1 MIQFKTVR
9 WRNALSYG
17 NTWSE
22 VQLDRNPSTII
33 VGKNGYG
40 KSAIMDVLVFGLFG
54 KPYRKIKKEHLIN
67 LKNGKDL
74 VVEVNFSIGPDDYLI
89 RRGIKPNIFEI
100 YKNGTLINQDA
111 SSRDYQKYLEANILS
126 MDYHSACQIVFVG
139 KAQHTTFMQLNPG
152 ERRRFVEIILNLIV
166 FSTMAKLHSTKM
178 AELRTRIQDIKN
190 AINVTGEKI
199 RIRRK
204 YIQDLENDASR
215 NHEAELERIRATIA
229 SYTEELRTLEVEKAS
244 IDQVTSVDKTEYRT
258 LMTRLGKNVE
268 TLAKVNAALTEIDRK
283 IKTLTTSTNCY
294 ACDRPLDTCDHEKQL
309 LHEQAKRTAASDA
322 SSELTD
328 TITELRET
336 VEQFEAAITRYD
348 AYIES
353 IRDIDI
359 QIGGAQRSIDTWTA
373 ALNEE
378 RDISDTTAKIESEQA
393 ELTKIEEL
401 YSSLEAKLDELIQK
415 SEYYSMIGSILQ
427 DKGIKS
433 MLIKKFI
440 PIINHQVNA
449 HLAQLGLF
457 VNFHLDEN
465 FDETIMARGFDKLGY
480 NSFSEGEKLRMD
492 MAMLLAW
499 REVAKMQGNVS
510 TNLLIFD
517 EIFDSSLDVGGAESL
532 ADLLSYTENLNVFI
546 ITHTP
551 EKIADKVRS
560 IMKVEKIDGFSV
572 LK

>member
-1 MIQFKTVR
+1 MIIFKTVR
-9 WRNALSYG
+9 WKNALSYG

-74 VVEVNFSIGPDDYLI
+74 VVEVNFSINSDDYLI

-178 AELRTRIQDIKN
+178 SVLKNRIQDIKN
-190 AINVTGEKI
+190 AITVTGEKI
-199 RIRRK
+199 RIRKK
-204 YIQDLENDASR
+204 YITDLEADQSR
-215 NHEAELERIRATIA
+215 NHEAELERIRANIA
-229 SYTEELRTLEVEKAS
+229 SYTEELRTLEVEKMS
-244 IDQVTSVDKTEYRT
+244 IEHVASVDKNEYRN
-258 LMTRLGKNVE
+258 LMTKLSKNVE
-268 TLAKVNAALTEIDRK
+268 TLARINTALTDIDRK

-294 ACDRPLDTCDHEKQL
+294 ACDRPLEEHDHEKKL
-309 LHEQAKRTAASDA
+309 LHEQAKREQAKNAVDELNETISD
-322 SSELTD
+322 LRG
-328 TITELRET
+328 TIEN
-336 VEQFEAAITRYD
+336 FEEAISKYD

-353 IRDIDI
+353 VREIDI
-359 QIGGAQRSIDTWTA
+359 QINSVQRSIDTWTN
-373 ALNEE
+373 ALNED
-378 RDISDTTAKIESEQA
+378 RDISDTQVKIESERA
-393 ELTKIEEL
+393 ELAKMQDL
-401 YSSLEAKLDELIQK
+401 YSNLEAKLDELIQK

-532 ADLLSYTENLNVFI
+532 ADLLTYTENLNVFI